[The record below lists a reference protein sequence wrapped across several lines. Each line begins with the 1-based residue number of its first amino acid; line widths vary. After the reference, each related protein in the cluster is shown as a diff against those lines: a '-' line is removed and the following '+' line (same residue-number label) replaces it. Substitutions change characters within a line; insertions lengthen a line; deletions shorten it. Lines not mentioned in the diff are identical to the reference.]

1 MQGKLLNSVEVK
13 VFKLNIDYIMERVK
27 SYAEE
32 LVSKRRAE
40 AVILFGSLAKGTY
53 SPFSDIDV
61 LILVEDA
68 PPNPLDR
75 ISHYIDPRLPLDIE
89 PRVLTI
95 NEFFNIIKEERRF
108 GREILENGIVLAG
121 KTEILEEARKL
132 SSTIKNKLKE
142 SMRSRRLENIR
153 DA

>member
-13 VFKLNIDYIMERVK
+13 VFKLNIEYVMERVR

-32 LVSKRRAE
+32 LVSKRIAE
-40 AVILFGSLAKGTY
+40 TVILFGSLAKGTY

-75 ISHYIDPRLPLDIE
+75 ISKYIDPKLPLDIE

-121 KTEILEEARKL
+121 KREILEEARKL
-132 SSTIKNKLKE
+132 YSTIKNK
-142 SMRSRRLENIR
+142 
-153 DA
+153 

>member
-1 MQGKLLNSVEVK
+1 MQEKLSNSVEVK
-13 VFKLNIDYIMERVK
+13 VFKLNIDYVMKRVR

-40 AVILFGSLAKGTY
+40 TVILFGSLAKGTY

-68 PPNPLDR
+68 PSNPLER
-75 ISHYIDPRLPLDIE
+75 ISEYIDPRLPLDIE

-95 NEFFNIIKEERRF
+95 DEFFNIIRNERRF

-132 SSTIKNKLKE
+132 SHIIKN
-142 SMRSRRLENIR
+142 R
-153 DA
+153 

>member
-1 MQGKLLNSVEVK
+1 M
-13 VFKLNIDYIMERVK
+13 FKLNIEYVMERVR

-32 LVSKRRAE
+32 LVSKRIAE
-40 AVILFGSLAKGTY
+40 TVILFGSLAKGTY

-68 PPNPLDR
+68 SPNPLDR
-75 ISHYIDPRLPLDIE
+75 ISKYIDPKLPLDIE

-121 KTEILEEARKL
+121 KREILEEARKL
-132 SSTIKNKLKE
+132 YSTIKNK
-142 SMRSRRLENIR
+142 
-153 DA
+153 